1 MSITQLLDN
10 KGKLKPAGVNLP
22 LRHKRLMAL
31 RSIFVT
37 NDGRRQIRTSP
48 YQRDHKTGYMLM
60 NEEQDVC

>member
-10 KGKLKPAGVNLP
+10 KGKLKNTALP

-31 RSIFVT
+31 RSIFI
-37 NDGRRQIRTSP
+37 NNGERRQIRTQP
-48 YQRDHKTGYMLM
+48 YERDHKSGYMLM